1 MQPRIIAVDFDGTL
15 CEDKYPDIGAPITSV
30 IAYIKERKA
39 AGDIIILWTCRVGQ
53 YLDNAVEWCKQQ
65 GITFDYINQNAPEK
79 IGRYGGDTR
88 KISADEYIDDKANPP
103 SLITIRRFISMAT
116 KQTKKNSENIAE
128 SIYEEVAA
136 IVANHA
142 DAVPSTFRQGFDEL
156 RDDIDALFEENY
168 GVATC
173 RKNLENM
180 TWQEIAEIAAT
191 GEAHKHFKIG
201 DTKDIVLYTGERVKA
216 VVLGFNHDVLSE
228 NGRAADKTAGITFG
242 LKDML
247 DGEYEMN
254 EDDTNAGG
262 WKKSKMRNVFMPRFL
277 SLLPADLRDVIKPV
291 VKLTGAGG
299 GSEDITSTDDK
310 LFLFSQAEICGN
322 STYTA
327 DGEGEQYEYFKD
339 AANRV
344 KRRGGSADYWWLRSP
359 SVSGSTSFRYI
370 YSTGY
375 VSGTGASGAYGVS
388 FGFCV

>member
-1 MQPRIIAVDFDGTL
+1 MQPHIIAVDFDGTL
-15 CEDKYPDIGAPITSV
+15 CEDKYPDIGAPIASV

-39 AGDIIILWTCRVGQ
+39 AGNIIILWTCRVGQ
-53 YLDNAVEWCKQQ
+53 YLNNAVEWCKRQ

-103 SLITIRRFISMAT
+103 SLITIRRFISMTSKRT
-116 KQTKKNSENIAE
+116 KINAESVAE

-142 DAVPSTFRQGFDEL
+142 EAAPSAVRARYDEL
-156 RDDIDALFEENY
+156 RVDVDALFEEQY
-168 GVATC
+168 SIATR
-173 RKNLENM
+173 RKNSENM
-180 TWQEIAEIAAT
+180 TWQEIAEIVAT
-191 GEAHKHFKIG
+191 GEARKHFKIG
-201 DTKDIVLYTGERVKA
+201 DTKDIVLYTGEHAKA

-291 VKLTGAGG
+291 VKLTSAGG
-299 GSEDITSTDDK
+299 GSDDITSTDDR
-310 LFLFSQAEICGN
+310 LFLFSQAEVYGD

-344 KRRGGSADYWWLRSP
+344 KRRGGSANGWWLRSP
-359 SVSGSTSFRYI
+359 NVSSSTNFRYI

-375 VSGTGASGAYGVS
+375 VNNISASYTYGVS